1 MRQAQMFNPA
11 EAAELVR
18 LEEERVRAD
27 LKAKVV
33 LRRRG
38 RDSLEFL
45 EANRTIRGL
54 VSRIKRLK
62 GSLAS
67 RDWLRE
73 EAISA

>member
-11 EAAELVR
+11 EDAELVW

-33 LRRRG
+33 LRRMG
-38 RDSLEFL
+38 RNSLEFL
-45 EANRTIRGL
+45 EANRIIRDL
-54 VSRIKRLK
+54 VSRIKRMK

-67 RDWLRE
+67 RDWLHE
-73 EAISA
+73 ETVSA

>member
-1 MRQAQMFNPA
+1 MFNPA
-11 EAAELVR
+11 EAAELVW

-45 EANRTIRGL
+45 EANRTIRDL
-54 VSRIKRLK
+54 VSRIKRMK

-67 RDWLRE
+67 RDWLHE
-73 EAISA
+73 ETVSA